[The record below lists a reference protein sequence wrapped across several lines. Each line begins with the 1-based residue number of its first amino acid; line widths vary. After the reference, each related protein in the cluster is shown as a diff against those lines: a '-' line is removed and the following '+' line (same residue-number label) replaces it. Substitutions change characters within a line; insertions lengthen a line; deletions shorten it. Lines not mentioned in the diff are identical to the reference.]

1 MTQPRKSDHAPGN
14 DKPLGDSKAGGE
26 TPRQR
31 FAERS
36 FPPGYEQKG
45 DIDRPPFEGHP
56 AQEDNKA
63 RPARDASRE
72 PKTAGQHGQRPK
84 RDPRST

>member
-1 MTQPRKSDHAPGN
+1 MPQPRKSAQPPGK

-45 DIDRPPFEGHP
+45 DIERPPFEGHP
-56 AQEDNKA
+56 AQEENKA
-63 RPARDASRE
+63 RE
-72 PKTAGQHGQRPK
+72 PNTAGQHGQRPK
-84 RDPRST
+84 RDPHST